1 MTALT
6 PPDRE
11 AHRFTYTST
20 GLPETYAP
28 PSIGTTPTQT
38 RLTYHLLRQVTS
50 LTQPDNSVQTFGY
63 DQLGRTTTITQ
74 ADGVLRYGYD
84 PATGDLETM
93 TAADGGTITYGYNE
107 QRQPTSMEWQGTI
120 DGLINQ
126 IYNSYGQVTEQQ
138 VAQQP
143 SIPFVYD
150 PDGTLRQAGALV
162 LHYTPNTGFLH
173 GSTMDLV
180 TDTWTYN
187 GFDEFS
193 GYQAAVDGSPL
204 LDVTYERDALGRIT
218 LRRETSGAITTDYRY
233 TYDDVGAL
241 TQVEQDGTV
250 IASYAYDANGHR
262 LSVTDSTATISATV
276 DAQDRLLTHGATT
289 YTYTPNGARQSATTA
304 GQQTTY
310 AYDPFNQ
317 LRAVTLPDGTT
328 ISYVL
333 DAQQRRVGKAV
344 NGELVQA
351 FLYADQLRPI
361 AELDGSG
368 AVVSQFVY
376 GSRLTVPDYLLK
388 DGRRYRI
395 IADHVGSPRLVVD
408 TVTGAVVQRL
418 DLMPGV

>member
-1 MTALT
+1 M
-6 PPDRE
+6 
-11 AHRFTYTST
+11 
-20 GLPETYAP
+20 
-28 PSIGTTPTQT
+28 
-38 RLTYHLLRQVTS
+38 
-50 LTQPDNSVQTFGY
+50 
-63 DQLGRTTTITQ
+63 
-74 ADGVLRYGYD
+74 
-84 PATGDLETM
+84 
-93 TAADGGTITYGYNE
+93 
-107 QRQPTSMEWQGTI
+107 
-120 DGLINQ
+120 
-126 IYNSYGQVTEQQ
+126 
-138 VAQQP
+138 
-143 SIPFVYD
+143 
-150 PDGTLRQAGALV
+150 
-162 LHYTPNTGFLH
+162 
-173 GSTMDLV
+173 
-180 TDTWTYN
+180 
-187 GFDEFS
+187 
-193 GYQAAVDGSPL
+193 
-204 LDVTYERDALGRIT
+204 
-218 LRRETSGAITTDYRY
+218 
-233 TYDDVGAL
+233 
-241 TQVEQDGTV
+241 
-250 IASYAYDANGHR
+250 
-262 LSVTDSTATISATV
+262 

-317 LRAVTLPDGTT
+317 LRAVTMLDSTT

-344 NGELVQA
+344 NGQLVQA